1 MDVRLKLAFPFVA
14 LAVFAVAAQKQLSLK
29 GKDGSF
35 VIRNYSSFSVEQDP
49 KKPNSF
55 SFVMKGSPLNATIER
70 QKLDITANQITGR
83 AERSQNQ
90 DLLLETATLQGSVK
104 IVAKR
109 PSKVSPTQE
118 QTVTVDTATA
128 TYTQDLERLVFSGG
142 MTLVQNDA
150 PAGQSFRITGSDGE
164 MVLYPPGQS
173 PQARRAV
180 RSMKLNGPINFEMK
194 SRREIETGTPP
205 KKSMQPFTVKGK
217 CRDLTYD
224 DATRKLTLIENVDID
239 GNDPLY
245 DFATTARKVVITLDD
260 MGNAV
265 KVEGEGDPGTT
276 TTSDKPKPP
285 PNQGRRRTA

>member
-1 MDVRLKLAFPFVA
+1 MDGRLKLAFPFVA

-35 VIRNYSSFSVEQDP
+35 IIRNYQSFSVEQDP

-70 QKLDITANQITGR
+70 QKMDITANQITGR
-83 AERSQNQ
+83 AERAPGQE
-90 DLLLETATLQGSVK
+90 LLLETATLQWAVK
-104 IVAKR
+104 IIAKR

-118 QTVTVDTATA
+118 QSVTIDTATA
-128 TYTQDLERLVFSGG
+128 TYTQDLEKLVFSGG

-150 PAGQSFRITGSDGE
+150 PAGQSFRITGTDGE

-180 RSMKLNGPINFEMK
+180 RSMKLNGPINFELK

-205 KKSMQPFTVKGK
+205 KRTMQPFNVKGK

-224 DATRKLTLIENVDID
+224 DATRKLTLINDVDID
-239 GNDPLY
+239 GNDPLF
-245 DFATTARKVVITLDD
+245 DFASTATKVVVTLDD
-260 MGNAV
+260 MGNA
-265 KVEGEGDPGTT
+265 
-276 TTSDKPKPP
+276 
-285 PNQGRRRTA
+285 